1 MKKIPMRKCL
11 ATQEICPKKDLL
23 RVVKNNEGKVFF
35 DYSSKANGRGAYIKC
50 SIEAIEIARKTKILE
65 KALETSIPDQIY
77 DQMIKEA
84 NERKSHKYD

>member
-11 ATQEICPKKDLL
+11 ATNELCPKMELL

-50 SIEAIEIARKTKILE
+50 SGEAIELAKKKKVLE
-65 KALETSIPDQIY
+65 RALETTIPDEVFETLL
-77 DQMIKEA
+77 KEA
-84 NERKSHKYD
+84 NARKN

>member
-11 ATQEICPKKDLL
+11 ATNELCPKKDLL

-50 SIEAIEIARKTKILE
+50 SEEAVLLAQKKKVLDR
-65 KALETSIPDQIY
+65 ALETTVPEEVYQTLL
-77 DQMIKEA
+77 KEV
-84 NERKSHKYD
+84 NVRKS